1 MKEQKP
7 EQGGIAAVL
16 QLIAILEVVGAFLGG
31 ALANFTLGAEIV
43 LIVSAFV
50 IASLLWGAGVVIQ
63 ELRNIS
69 FNTRRSP
76 EVASVAR
83 VETPSPAPP
92 LDENA
97 AMQAYGIKREGK
109 RYRFGEYLYDNLRD
123 AVNYASRQ
131 PSA

>member
-1 MKEQKP
+1 MKDQKP

-50 IASLLWGAGVVIQ
+50 VASLLWGAGAVIQ
-63 ELRNIS
+63 ELRNIA
-69 FNTRRSP
+69 FNTQRPQVQAQPAPAPVS
-76 EVASVAR
+76 S
-83 VETPSPAPP
+83 PSPAMSE
-92 LDENA
+92 DA
-97 AMQAYGIKREGK
+97 AMRAYGIRRDGEK
-109 RYRFGEYLYDNLRD
+109 YRFGEYLYDNLRD